1 LKHKEIISFE
11 NFSKQ
16 KKDLKKSYFL
26 GRVIGGKK
34 YSFKLFEQERQS
46 KTLKLLILYF
56 YTMEMGFKENC
67 Y

>member
-16 KKDLKKSYFL
+16 KRFKKIIFS
-26 GRVIGGKK
+26 GRVMGGKK